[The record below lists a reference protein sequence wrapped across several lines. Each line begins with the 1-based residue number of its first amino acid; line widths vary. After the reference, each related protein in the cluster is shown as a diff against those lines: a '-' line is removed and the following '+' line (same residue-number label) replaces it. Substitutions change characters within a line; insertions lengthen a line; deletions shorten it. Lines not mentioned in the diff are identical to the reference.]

1 MGSVA
6 SASEEPNVRMSPEN
20 ATNIYLT
27 KKTLEMEDNSGLFS
41 ALTPPPG
48 VWQDFFDQM
57 CAEKVKARKTISA
70 NFTQPFL
77 GHRYRCI
84 LASSVAGMGVSMRR
98 LMSTVP
104 RFREDLNLDWGVVQQ
119 LTEGT
124 GLTIFA
130 GQMGSGKST
139 TMIAAMEKMG
149 RRTRGGLG
157 TVEEPIE
164 FIFPGS
170 GVIQREVGTD
180 VDSFAEAIKDFVRQN
195 RKTIMVGEIRDPET
209 ANAAILAASTGH
221 SVYATLHADS
231 AIDII
236 LRMQALVDSKY
247 LRILPSTLRGLW
259 WQHIVRHGNHERPPV
274 PIYESLYVTS
284 QVRAII
290 ESGPERLNQLM
301 AEMQRQGRK
310 NMSQVAMEM
319 VRSRKLKRD
328 EVGEWVN
335 RRGRLNDNDVRL

>member
-1 MGSVA
+1 MGGILTS
-6 SASEEPNVRMSPEN
+6 SEEPSGRMSPDT

-27 KKTLEMEDNSGLFS
+27 KKTLELEDNSGLFS
-41 ALTPPPG
+41 AITPPPG
-48 VWQDFFDQM
+48 AWLDFFELM
-57 CAEKVKARKTISA
+57 CTEKIKGKKTTSA

-164 FIFPGS
+164 FIFPGT

-180 VDSFAEAIKDFVRQN
+180 VDSFADAIKDFVRQN

-209 ANAAILAASTGH
+209 ANAAVLAASTGH

-231 AIDII
+231 AIDIV

-247 LRILPSTLRGLW
+247 TRILPSTLRGLW
-259 WQHIVRHGNHERPPV
+259 WQHIVRHGDQERPPV

-290 ESGPERLNQLM
+290 EAGPERLNQLM

-310 NMSQVAMEM
+310 NMSQVASDM
-319 VRSRKLKRD
+319 VRSRKLKKE
-328 EVGEWVN
+328 EVHEWVN
-335 RRGRLNDNDVRL
+335 RRGRLNDNDARL